1 MKEIKEKLIYILEI
15 KWYYPF
21 IYSYVFNLLAF
32 SSLLLIDYL
41 GPCSKSLESTLSWFL
56 FVVNILLLLLLMSSF
71 IYQII
76 KKKWWRAFF
85 VTLYSLMHGSMSAF
99 NIFLLLTM
107 GLITTCNRGC
117 ETNNDCSVFGEK
129 TYINMK
135 VDTAYLN
142 EKGNLQLI
150 IDTESLDTLPDNY
163 FLDSSITNSLH
174 CEIGCDDYGN
184 INRINTLALTRNKIS
199 CIVNSPPVVP
209 TDAILSFYF
218 SLPDRRHYLPCSHI
232 GMDDE
237 YKIRITFEWMNGE
250 IQSFSWH
257 ELNILGAL

>member
-1 MKEIKEKLIYILEI
+1 MKKIKEKLIYILKI
-15 KWYYPF
+15 KWYYPL
-21 IYSYVFNLLAF
+21 IYSFVFILLGFLQLYLVSMLSAYGT
-32 SSLLLIDYL
+32 LLI
-41 GPCSKSLESTLSWFL
+41 GFL
-56 FVVNILLLLLLMSSF
+56 IFFVVNILLLLLLASSF
-71 IYQII
+71 IYQIR
-76 KKKWWRAFF
+76 KKKWWRAFR
-85 VTLYSLMHGSMSAF
+85 VALYSLMHGSMICLYCICFALLIYLNHMSAPDE
-99 NIFLLLTM
+99 
-107 GLITTCNRGC
+107 CA
-117 ETNNDCSVFGEK
+117 VFGEK

-135 VDTAYLN
+135 VDTAYLD
-142 EKGNLQLI
+142 EKGHLQLI
-150 IDTESLDTLPDNY
+150 IDTESLDILPDKY
-163 FLDSSITNSLH
+163 FLDSSITNSLY
-174 CEIGCDDYGN
+174 CDIGCDGYTN
-184 INRINTLALTRNKIS
+184 VNRINTLALTRNKIS